1 MNKVFIIT
9 RKKIIICLGSF
20 AVICGLWI
28 MFHILHYKQDS
39 LQQHMKAIEQDH
51 KALYHHMASPMTPAS
66 STLPASASSSFIWKS
81 IQDRI
86 KDTVVQVFVQGI
98 AIDIFQPYRTP
109 DQNQSTASGFFF
121 NEEGDILT
129 NSHVVVHARTLWIQI
144 PSFGKEIFDVE
155 VIGMCP
161 DRDVAILR
169 LTAEGKEAI
178 RKKLGAI
185 PYLTFGDSDL
195 VKKSD
200 EVLAIGYPLGLQS
213 TTSTNGIVSSLLGN
227 WIQTSAALNPGNSGG
242 PLLNMH
248 GEVIGVNFSG
258 VTDANNVGWAIPIN
272 EIVRILKDL
281 YNTKILPKG
290 ILGAVFSHGSAAMV
304 EYLGNPQPGGYYVV
318 EVLEGGLAQKSGIL
332 NGDMVYTFDGH
343 GVDMFGEMNVPWR
356 EDKLSLPH
364 YVSRLATGDII
375 PIVVYRNGEKK
386 EINML
391 FDFSEAAA
399 IKTVYPEYEELDY
412 EIFGGLVVMELTINH
427 ILKLQDY
434 APGLIFYADFQKRN
448 EKVLIVTHIFSNAL
462 VYRLRMITPG
472 YVLKSVNGISVKTL
486 TEYRAALRDAAH
498 ERFLRLIFT
507 DTVSRIS
514 ENLLVVLPMK
524 EIIKQEAQVA
534 RQNLYPMTELSK
546 SLKELMQEGPAAV

>member
-9 RKKIIICLGSF
+9 RKKIVICLASF
-20 AVICGLWI
+20 AIIFVLWA

-51 KALYHHMASPMTPAS
+51 KALYHHMASPAVSAP
-66 STLPASASSSFIWKS
+66 LPASTSTSFIWKS
-81 IQDRI
+81 IQERI

-98 AIDIFQPYRTP
+98 IIDIFQPYKTP
-109 DQNQSTASGFFF
+109 DQTQSTASGFFF
-121 NEEGDILT
+121 NEDGDILT
-129 NSHVVVHARTLWIQI
+129 NAHVVLHARTLWIQV
-144 PSFGKEIFDVE
+144 PSFGKEIFDAE

-169 LTAEGKEAI
+169 LSEEGRETI

-195 VKKSD
+195 VKSSD
-200 EVLAIGYPLGLQS
+200 EVLALGYPLGLQS
-213 TTSTNGIVSSLLGN
+213 MSSTNGIVSNLLGN
-227 WIQTSAALNPGNSGG
+227 WIQTSAALNEGNSGG

-248 GEVIGVNFSG
+248 GEVIGINFAG
-258 VTDANNVGWAIPIN
+258 VKEANNVGWAIPIN

-281 YNTKILPKG
+281 YGTKILPKG
-290 ILGAVFSHGSAAMV
+290 VLGAVFSHGSAAMV
-304 EYLGNPQPGGYYVV
+304 EYLKNPQPGGYYVV

-332 NGDMVYTFDGH
+332 NGDMIYAFDGH
-343 GVDMFGEMNVPWR
+343 PVDMFGEMNVGWR
-356 EDKLSLPH
+356 EDKLSLPN

-375 PIVVYRNGEKK
+375 PIVIYRKGERK

-391 FDFSEAAA
+391 FDFSEPAA

-427 ILKLQDY
+427 ILKLAEY
-434 APGLIFYADFQKRN
+434 APALTFYADFQKRN

-462 VYRLRMITPG
+462 IYRLRMITPG
-472 YVLKSVNGISVKTL
+472 YVLKSVNGVGVKTL
-486 TEYRAALRDAAH
+486 AEYRAALRDAAH

-514 ENLLVVLPMK
+514 ENLLVVLPME
-524 EIIKQEAQVA
+524 EIIKQESKIA
-534 RQNLYPMTELSK
+534 RQNMYPMTHLSK
-546 SLKELMQEGPAAV
+546 TLQELVQQGPAPAA